1 MVHKDTRLQKN
12 GLQPKKL
19 SRLISVSSAC
29 AAPLPVGPGFTD
41 SQALRAEKGQL
52 LNCSV
57 YPAKERLTMLLKLF
71 TSLWWK
77 IILLLKMNL
86 TKNMRIY
93 DVKSQFTFQSK
104 YSPGHV
110 RETLSM
116 PGGETPKH
124 YCKTYIK
131 HGFYLSQIL
140 MQMCFSFPYITMRDF
155 KAQSTIL

>member
-1 MVHKDTRLQKN
+1 
-12 GLQPKKL
+12 
-19 SRLISVSSAC
+19 
-29 AAPLPVGPGFTD
+29 
-41 SQALRAEKGQL
+41 
-52 LNCSV
+52 
-57 YPAKERLTMLLKLF
+57 
-71 TSLWWK
+71 
-77 IILLLKMNL
+77 
-86 TKNMRIY
+86 MRIY